1 MSLKAE
7 LETWSQALDAYDAA
21 DLATALKVF
30 RTIAESSKVY
40 FNIGLIHATLGD
52 HKQAIQ
58 AFKNATELDRF
69 FAAAYF
75 QRGVSL
81 YLIGEWDR
89 AKSQFESALTN
100 MRGND
105 KMQVFTE
112 DGPQAI

>member
-7 LETWSQALDAYDAA
+7 LEIWTQALEAYDAA
-21 DLATALKVF
+21 DLEKSIKIFA
-30 RTIAESSKVY
+30 TIAESSKVY
-40 FNIGLIHATLGD
+40 FNIGVIHATLGQ
-52 HKQAIQ
+52 HKQAVQ

-81 YLIGEWDR
+81 FLIGEWDR
-89 AKSQFESALTN
+89 ARNQFEMALTN

-105 KMQVFTE
+105 KM
-112 DGPQAI
+112 

>member
-7 LETWSQALDAYDAA
+7 LEIWSQALDAYDAA
-21 DLATALKVF
+21 DLAKSLEVF
-30 RTIAESSKVY
+30 ATIAESSKVY
-40 FNIGLIHATLGD
+40 FNIGVIHATLGQ
-52 HKQAIQ
+52 HKQAVQ

-81 YLIGEWDR
+81 FLIGEWDR
-89 AKSQFESALTN
+89 ARNQFEMSLTN

-105 KMQVFTE
+105 KM
-112 DGPQAI
+112 